1 MVTAVTLLTASSTAG
16 SVAKGV
22 VLGAEQSHPHPLVMV
37 VVFENHGYTQIIGNS
52 HARYFNHLAHRYA
65 LATRYHAVAHPSLPD
80 YLAMTGGKTFGIR
93 TNCTSCS
100 ISAVNVADQLEAEG
114 FRWKAYAESMPTRCY
129 ARPWS
134 GRYAKKHLPFL
145 YYRSISSNRE
155 RCRTHVVPLSRLWS
169 NIRHHRIPDFS
180 FVVPNLCH
188 DMHDCSV
195 STGDAWLRTFMKRLL
210 AVRAFATRGVVVVT
224 FDEDFGT
231 RRNRVATLVVN
242 QRDERGRLL
251 GRQYDHYSLLR
262 AMEDVYGVAHLGKAA
277 GKDRRPLP
285 LGPLPSP

>member
-1 MVTAVTLLTASSTAG
+1 MSVPSRTLMATAVALTLLATMGGSAADGPMLAAG
-16 SVAKGV
+16 KSD
-22 VLGAEQSHPHPLVMV
+22 PRPLVMV
-37 VVFENHGYTQIIGNS
+37 LVFENHGYRQVIGSS
-52 HARYFNHLAHRYA
+52 HAPYFNHLAHRYA
-65 LATRYHAVAHPSLPD
+65 LATRYHAVSHPSLPD

-155 RCRTHVVPLSRLWS
+155 RCRAHVVPLSHLWS
-169 NIRHHRIPDFS
+169 NARHHRIPDFS

-210 AVRAFATRGVVVVT
+210 AVRAFATRGVVVIT

-242 QRDERGRLL
+242 QRDE
-251 GRQYDHYSLLR
+251 
-262 AMEDVYGVAHLGKAA
+262 
-277 GKDRRPLP
+277 
-285 LGPLPSP
+285 